1 MRLDLLSCVLLLTL
15 SACSPASAA
24 PTVYGIAQGKEGDSL
39 MVGQTKVR
47 LFSYAD
53 FVPASTLRNFTW
65 RLA

>member
-1 MRLDLLSCVLLLTL
+1 MTLLTP
-15 SACSPASAA
+15 CTPASAA
-24 PTVYGIAQGKEGDSL
+24 PTVYGTGQAKDGDSL
-39 MVGQTKVR
+39 MVGQTEVR

>member
-1 MRLDLLSCVLLLTL
+1 MTLLTP
-15 SACSPASAA
+15 CTPASAA
-24 PTVYGIAQGKEGDSL
+24 PTVYGTGQAQDGDSL
-39 MVGQTKVR
+39 MVGQTEVR